1 MSADAATT
9 QTHTVTSADGTTIA
23 YEKVGTGPA
32 LVLVDGA
39 LCYREFGPCRSLATH
54 LADRFTVYFYDRRGR
69 GESGPSDGPGAAP
82 YAPEREYE
90 DLAAVIDATG
100 GDAFVTGFSSGAALA
115 LQAAASGVK
124 MRRLASYEAPYIGLK
139 QVKGVKPDYLGHLKG
154 LIAKDDRGGAVG
166 YFMVKMVGGPFFL
179 PAMMRLFP
187 KVWKQLKG
195 VAHTLTNDATVMG
208 SFEVPTALLARITM
222 PTLVMGGSKAKPNM
236 VAAVNG
242 VADAVPGSVRRTLAG
257 QTHQV
262 KDEAIAPELIAFFGE
277 AK

>member
-1 MSADAATT
+1 MTPDAVST
-9 QTHTVTSADGTTIA
+9 QIPTVASADGTRIA
-23 YEKVGTGPA
+23 YEKVGSGPA

-39 LCYREFGPCRSLATH
+39 LCYREFGPCRSLASH

-69 GESGPSDGPGAAP
+69 GASGPSAGAAAAP

-90 DLAAVIDATG
+90 DLAAVIDAAG
-100 GDAFVTGFSSGAALA
+100 GDAFVAGFSSGAALA
-115 LQAAASGVK
+115 LQAAASGVT
-124 MRRLASYEAPYIGLK
+124 MLRLASYEAPYIGLK
-139 QVKGVKPDYLGHLKG
+139 EVRGVRPDYLGHLTG
-154 LIAKDDRGGAVG
+154 LLAKDDRGGAVG
-166 YFMVKMVGGPFFL
+166 YFMVKMVGGPAFL
-179 PAMMRLFP
+179 PVMMRMFP

-208 SFEVPTALLARITM
+208 GFDVPVAMLAKIAV

-236 VAAVNG
+236 VAAVQG
-242 VADAVPGSVRRTLAG
+242 VADAVPGSVRKTLAG

-277 AK
+277 TA